1 MKKKIVV
8 LGATGTVGS
17 KIAENLL
24 EEGHQV
30 TLIAR
35 HADRLEKFRSMG
47 AAIIAGD
54 VNDVATLTNAFKN
67 ADSAF
72 VLMPDN
78 VKAEDTRAYQRQVT
92 SNIIEAIEKSGISYI
107 VNMSSLGSHMH
118 EGNGMMAG
126 TGEQEV
132 RLNQLADVNVLHIRS
147 AYFMENFLRTILLVK
162 GKGINGTAADG
173 DHSFP
178 MVATKDVAKVAAG
191 HLANLD
197 FDGKRVHAVMGPR
210 NYTMREFTTIIGKAI
225 GKTELPYV
233 QVPVEQARQIFIG
246 NGFSE
251 DFVDNLVGMAVAIKD
266 GIFNYQ
272 KRDDS
277 TTTPT
282 TAEQF
287 VTEVYAP
294 IFNNNK

>member
-1 MKKKIVV
+1 MKTKIVV

-17 KIAENLL
+17 KISEILL
-24 EEGHQV
+24 NQGHHV

-35 HADRLEKFRSMG
+35 HTEKLEKFRSLG
-47 AAIIAGD
+47 AEI
-54 VNDVATLTNAFKN
+54 VACDITDAKVLTDAFKN

-72 VLMPDN
+72 VLLPDN
-78 VKAEDTRAYQRQVT
+78 VKAENTRAYQRQVT
-92 SNIIEAIEKSGISYI
+92 GILVEAIENSGIRYI

-132 RLNQLADVNVLHIRS
+132 RLNQLNDVNVLHIRS
-147 AYFMENFLRTILLVK
+147 AYFMENFLRTIGVVK
-162 GKGINGTAADG
+162 KMGFNGTAADG
-173 DHSFP
+173 DHAIP
-178 MVATKDVAKVAAG
+178 MVATEDVAKIAAG

-197 FDGKRVHAVMGPR
+197 FKGKSAHAVMGPR
-210 NYTMREFTTIIGKAI
+210 DYTYREFTRMIGSAI
-225 GKTELPYV
+225 GNPELPYV
-233 QVPVEQARQIFIG
+233 QLPVEQVKQAFLS

-251 DFVDNLVGMAVAIKD
+251 DFTNNLIEMGTAIKT
-266 GIFNYQ
+266 GFMNYQ

-282 TAEQF
+282 TAEDF
-287 VTEVYAP
+287 INKVYLP
-294 IFNNNK
+294 VYQK